1 MSILQQKQQQQGAG
15 QVEKRVSQ
23 LLDAQGRKAVTI
35 AWDLGKLDLKKS
47 NHTLT
52 VLLENGIVKESF
64 TSNELEDC
72 YTYLRPA
79 VEERLNAM
87 ITRLETQ
94 IKGN

>member
-15 QVEKRVSQ
+15 QIERRVAQ
-23 LLDAQGRKAVTI
+23 LLHAQGREAVTI
-35 AWDLGKLDLKKS
+35 AWDLGKLNPKLD

-64 TSNELEDC
+64 TSKELEDS
-72 YTYLRPA
+72 YSRLRPT
-79 VEERLNAM
+79 VEDSLSAM
-87 ITRLETQ
+87 ITRLEAQ